1 MKKLFI
7 GVLLLTASCVTSNQ
21 EKDIRIYYQD
31 GSVEDL
37 TISTEHGYSDQIGG
51 REATIYFHEGCL
63 YRSHQE
69 TKYDAN
75 FTGCI
80 RCGVKNYEVL
90 EIRNIKIK
98 EDGE

>member
-1 MKKLFI
+1 MKKLLI
-7 GVLLLTASCVTSNQ
+7 LLALALTSCVTSNQ

-31 GSVEDL
+31 GTIEDL

-51 REATIYFHEGCL
+51 REATIYFHNGCL

-75 FTGCI
+75 FTSCI
-80 RCGVKNYEVL
+80 RCGVKNYDVL
-90 EIRNIKIK
+90 EVRTIK
-98 EDGE
+98 EK